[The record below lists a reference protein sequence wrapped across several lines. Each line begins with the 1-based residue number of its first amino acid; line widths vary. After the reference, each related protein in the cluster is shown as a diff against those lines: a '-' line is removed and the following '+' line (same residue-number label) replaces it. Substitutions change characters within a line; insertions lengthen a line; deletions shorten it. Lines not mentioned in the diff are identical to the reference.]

1 MKMKRTFSVI
11 TMLVILVLGV
21 TGCKKKVEGIALDK
35 TELVVTHGA
44 IFVLNATL
52 LPNDAADQSVA
63 WSINSESN
71 SVVVTTKEN
80 TLQKEFFAGN
90 LGNARISVVSSN
102 GQEAFCDVRVIEDE
116 EDKAAREKEEKEA
129 EERAKEEAKVA
140 AEDKTKESVAPA
152 EDKTKES
159 VALAKSTGNQTMS
172 EKGVNFSE
180 LTLIPDRGIITV
192 KIENTTRVAKK
203 GFIGIACLD
212 EDGLQLKKST
222 IHFDINALTDD
233 IIQSDKI
240 PSGTVSV
247 KFLSTVVLDK

>member
-1 MKMKRTFSVI
+1 
-11 TMLVILVLGV
+11 
-21 TGCKKKVEGIALDK
+21 
-35 TELVVTHGA
+35 
-44 IFVLNATL
+44 
-52 LPNDAADQSVA
+52 
-63 WSINSESN
+63 
-71 SVVVTTKEN
+71 
-80 TLQKEFFAGN
+80 
-90 LGNARISVVSSN
+90 
-102 GQEAFCDVRVIEDE
+102 
-116 EDKAAREKEEKEA
+116 
-129 EERAKEEAKVA
+129 
-140 AEDKTKESVAPA
+140 
-152 EDKTKES
+152 
-159 VALAKSTGNQTMS
+159 MS